1 MRNGLLMRINGGGS
15 RIPTKIR
22 YATTEAVI
30 EFFLQRGIVDAI
42 RDSYYVLSV
51 MQLILLMLIHKN

>member
-30 EFFLQRGIVDAI
+30 EFFFTKRYFRCDKGLLLCAKCYATHIIDA
-42 RDSYYVLSV
+42 DT
-51 MQLILLMLIHKN
+51 